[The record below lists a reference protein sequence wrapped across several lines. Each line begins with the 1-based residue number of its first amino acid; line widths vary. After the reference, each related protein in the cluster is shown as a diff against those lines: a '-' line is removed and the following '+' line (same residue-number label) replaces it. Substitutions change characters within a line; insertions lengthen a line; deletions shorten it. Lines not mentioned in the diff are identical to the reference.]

1 MLGHLGEIF
10 GKFDKLW
17 LFLSADRFQ
26 NMRFLEGNSLTGSFS
41 RKFRVQLAKKVKTKS
56 IYSRGEKIFALQGEV
71 FLRKKE
77 TLTLERVG

>member
-1 MLGHLGEIF
+1 MLGHLGDF
-10 GKFDKLW
+10 FWKFRNFLGFSSTQKLE
-17 LFLSADRFQ
+17 

-41 RKFRVQLAKKVKTKS
+41 RKFRVQQAKKAKTKS